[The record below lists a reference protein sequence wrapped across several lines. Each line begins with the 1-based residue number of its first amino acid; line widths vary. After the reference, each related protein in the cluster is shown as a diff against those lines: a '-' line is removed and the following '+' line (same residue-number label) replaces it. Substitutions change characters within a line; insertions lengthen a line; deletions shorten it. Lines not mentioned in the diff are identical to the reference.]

1 MNWINVHIPKCAGT
15 TFSGILARNFGD
27 SFGDGRSYLSDR
39 YFKYSSIDIDRIFAT
54 YTHLKCFSDHKC
66 SINLN
71 WQESDYM
78 AIAFIRDPVDRFVSH
93 YYYCRQRALDGV
105 VFDEEAARLEIDLY
119 VDEVLYKNPKQD
131 LGNGQC
137 YHLFGESD
145 SDRFR
150 LKIESI
156 DHDRV
161 LLFPVSRFHD
171 ACVLLEQSFPDEFR
185 DCAYIVANRRT
196 EDIELSDDT
205 KQKIHEAMGYDFLLY
220 QEVNRVFEERLSNL
234 FPRMES
240 LESARNTLERRC
252 RLLTSEDDIVV
263 KFLRRGKG
271 WLSKLL
277 KNNIIRHPRK

>member
-1 MNWINVHIPKCAGT
+1 M
-15 TFSGILARNFGD
+15 
-27 SFGDGRSYLSDR
+27 
-39 YFKYSSIDIDRIFAT
+39 
-54 YTHLKCFSDHKC
+54 
-66 SINLN
+66 
-71 WQESDYM
+71 
-78 AIAFIRDPVDRFVSH
+78 
-93 YYYCRQRALDGV
+93 DGV

-119 VDEVLYKNPKQD
+119 VDEVFAKNPKQD

-185 DCAYIVANRRT
+185 DCIIVANRRT

-220 QEVNRVFEERLSNL
+220 QEVNRVFEERLSICFHEWRVLSQPATLLNAAADCS
-234 FPRMES
+234 PQRM
-240 LESARNTLERRC
+240 
-252 RLLTSEDDIVV
+252 TS
-263 KFLRRGKG
+263 
-271 WLSKLL
+271 WLSSYAGG
-277 KNNIIRHPRK
+277 RVGCRSF